1 MYMLER
7 KIEYY
12 KDKIR
17 KAQSAGNADT
27 NVNLTE
33 LEVEIE
39 ILTREWEKLS
49 SYKYN
54 IQIV

>member
-1 MYMLER
+1 MLER
-7 KIEYY
+7 SIEQY

-17 KAQSAGNADT
+17 KAQTAGNADT
-27 NVNLTE
+27 RVNLTE

-54 IQIV
+54 IQTV